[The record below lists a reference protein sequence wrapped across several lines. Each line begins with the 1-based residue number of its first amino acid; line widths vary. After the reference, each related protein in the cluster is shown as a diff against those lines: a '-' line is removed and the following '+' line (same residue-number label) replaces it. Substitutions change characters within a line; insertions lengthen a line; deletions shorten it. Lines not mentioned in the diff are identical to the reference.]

1 MTDKD
6 LQLIKRRFRGNGE
19 YSNITHI
26 YGCYVTS
33 GGEIISTFDINTG
46 TLSENSVLRYFELFK
61 KTLSGGLGKKILK
74 VDFPTMTVANKEGAY
89 GVLDKLRE
97 SDLRD
102 EDARMEL
109 YQEIISQAA
118 IETNYLITMAAET
131 FDIPRKRS
139 DGDEY
144 SEDSFHYF
152 ICAICPVKQSKEELC
167 YQEGDKTFLNTSAGQ
182 SADAPIAGFM
192 FPALDGFA
200 TNLYSATF
208 YSKKGDSTI
217 NGILETV
224 MGVTAPKSELEQ
236 KEAFGGILHEN
247 LGDDFDLSMMSRI
260 REKIAEQQEAA
271 KMNEGS
277 DEPLTL
283 NCTDVKN
290 LLLECGAEPDA
301 ARSAEESFKMEFGD
315 EGAVTPDAVL
325 DMKKC
330 TIKTDAATISFKQ
343 EDAAL
348 VSTRVI
354 GGVKYILIRADE
366 GMEMNGI
373 ALNISE

>member
-152 ICAICPVKQSKEELC
+152 ICAICPVK
-167 YQEGDKTFLNTSAGQ
+167 
-182 SADAPIAGFM
+182 
-192 FPALDGFA
+192 
-200 TNLYSATF
+200 
-208 YSKKGDSTI
+208 
-217 NGILETV
+217 
-224 MGVTAPKSELEQ
+224 
-236 KEAFGGILHEN
+236 
-247 LGDDFDLSMMSRI
+247 
-260 REKIAEQQEAA
+260 
-271 KMNEGS
+271 
-277 DEPLTL
+277 
-283 NCTDVKN
+283 
-290 LLLECGAEPDA
+290 
-301 ARSAEESFKMEFGD
+301 
-315 EGAVTPDAVL
+315 
-325 DMKKC
+325 
-330 TIKTDAATISFKQ
+330 
-343 EDAAL
+343 
-348 VSTRVI
+348 
-354 GGVKYILIRADE
+354 
-366 GMEMNGI
+366 
-373 ALNISE
+373 